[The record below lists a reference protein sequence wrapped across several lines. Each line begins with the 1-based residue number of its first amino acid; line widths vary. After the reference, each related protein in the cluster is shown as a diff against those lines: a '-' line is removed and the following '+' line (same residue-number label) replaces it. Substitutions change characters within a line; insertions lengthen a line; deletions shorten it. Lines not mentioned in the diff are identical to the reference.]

1 MDGICPFR
9 SDSQH
14 PTVPPTETHRRGTDD
29 FRDHGRSTLQMAA
42 LRPNELV
49 CDIGAVADPDVGTVA
64 DLARLH
70 LAARRLDLDVVLRN
84 TSVALAELIEF
95 VGLTEVLRVEPRR
108 ETEQREERLGVEEE
122 RELDDPP
129 L

>member
-1 MDGICPFR
+1 
-9 SDSQH
+9 
-14 PTVPPTETHRRGTDD
+14 
-29 FRDHGRSTLQMAA
+29 MAA

-122 RELDDPP
+122 RELDHPAG
-129 L
+129 